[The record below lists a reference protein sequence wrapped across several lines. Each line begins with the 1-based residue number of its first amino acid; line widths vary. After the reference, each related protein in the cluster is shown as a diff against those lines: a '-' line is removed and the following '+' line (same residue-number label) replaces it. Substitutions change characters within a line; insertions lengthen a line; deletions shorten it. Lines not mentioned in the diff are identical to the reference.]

1 MSDDGSR
8 LGAPEDQSRL
18 AAVRYWQSAPLRT
31 PFADVDGAGVWP
43 EYYGGPLWS
52 EDGKTV
58 EPTSLGLAPDLSGRL
73 AAWNARYDDSKL
85 PFEQNDREWLD
96 EGARLLTEVRAA
108 LGSDYELAVNE
119 EWWGEQPNA

>member
-1 MSDDGSR
+1 MPT
-8 LGAPEDQSRL
+8 LVE
-18 AAVRYWQSAPLRT
+18 
-31 PFADVDGAGVWP
+31 FWP
-43 EYYGGPLWS
+43 EYDGGPLWS

-96 EGARLLTEVRAA
+96 EGARLLTEVRVA